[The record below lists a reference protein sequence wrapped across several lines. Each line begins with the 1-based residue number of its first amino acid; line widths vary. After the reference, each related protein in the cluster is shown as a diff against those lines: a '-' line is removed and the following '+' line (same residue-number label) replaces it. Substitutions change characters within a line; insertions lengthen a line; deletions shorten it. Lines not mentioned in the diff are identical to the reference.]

1 MPGPQ
6 LCEAVP
12 LSRRLKALLPGV
24 PIVWGGYFPS
34 QHADAVLRD
43 EAIDYCVRGQGEHA
57 FAALM
62 RVLTSG
68 GALDSIAGLSYRQDG
83 RIRHNAVP
91 PLAPLDPLPS
101 WPYERV
107 DMPRYFHRHY
117 LGARV
122 GAHHSSYGCPH
133 ACSFCAVVG
142 IANRRWVAESPERV
156 ERVLRLF
163 QTRYGADA
171 VQFHDMDFFIS
182 EPRTK
187 AIGRAH
193 RRALGM
199 TWWAL
204 GRVDELM
211 RYDTA
216 TWQRDEAERSEDGL
230 LRRRVGIEPRRSS
243 R

>member
-1 MPGPQ
+1 
-6 LCEAVP
+6 
-12 LSRRLKALLPGV
+12 
-24 PIVWGGYFPS
+24 
-34 QHADAVLRD
+34 
-43 EAIDYCVRGQGEHA
+43 
-57 FAALM
+57 M
-62 RVLTSG
+62 RST
-68 GALDSIAGLSYRQDG
+68 SIAGLSYRQDG
-83 RIRHNAVP
+83 RVRHNAVP
-91 PLAPLDPLPS
+91 PLTPLDSLPS

-117 LGARV
+117 LGERV

-182 EPRTK
+182 ESRTNGD
-187 AIGRAH
+187 GRAH
-193 RRALGM
+193 RATRDDVVGA
-199 TWWAL
+199 WSRR
-204 GRVDELM
+204 RVDAL
-211 RYDTA
+211 
-216 TWQRDEAERSEDGL
+216 RDGDLAANEAERSEDDL
-230 LRRRVGIEPRRSS
+230 LRRRVGIERDAAS